1 MVKNYLKK
9 CLVSLFVSSFLFA
22 SCVDQGYDLSKDI
35 NLAIHIGGDGL
46 ALPVGSTDSIKL
58 SKIIKVDES
67 DVLHLN
73 GGEYSLM
80 KKDTIDPAVN
90 VSIPSASDISIPTI
104 TWESSNLYTL
114 ASLSTRASRRS
125 SLSMELPVPATSWNL
140 ALLNEDMPTEVK
152 SIKTITPKNGGVDA
166 TIALTLTGVTSA
178 VGYVFNDLELVFP
191 DFIVSPQLTNHKL
204 ILNGS
209 TKVVQIKITSFD
221 FSNEPGGALAIK
233 VVNGKRTLSLSK
245 PVTFSGAITVSGL
258 SASTGDVKLKATV
271 QIPSVAISEV
281 DGKVDPSINVNI
293 KPISLDIPEFLED
306 DKVEL
311 DVLDPMIRLN
321 VTNETAVP
329 IIIDGSL
336 KGYRN
341 ETLIR
346 NITVKDDDSKP
357 ITIGASGNTIICL
370 SRTGKSGP
378 AESVKYK
385 IDSLNYFIQKIPDQI
400 KFTMNAHADQSTTHK
415 IKLGANYKVKIGYAV
430 EVPFRF
436 GPGLAIV
443 YNDTIDEIN
452 KSIKDLDV
460 KKVTINT
467 TIENNIPLNLQLQVT
482 PVGIDKKPITDIN
495 VEVKGENGNTSGII
509 QSCDKDGKTQESP
522 ITIELTETTSG
533 AIKKL
538 DGLLLKITAK
548 STETVNGMPLKDTQ
562 YIRLKNIKAKAS
574 GGMNIDLNDK

>member
-9 CLVSLFVSSFLFA
+9 SLVSLFVSSFLFA

-35 NLAIHIGGDGL
+35 DLAIHIGGDGL

-67 DVLHLN
+67 DVLHLS

-90 VSIPSASDISIPTI
+90 VNIPNATDISIPTI
-104 TWESSNLYTL
+104 TWESSNLYTMVNL
-114 ASLSTRASRRS
+114 PTRTSRR

-140 ALLNEDMPTEVK
+140 TLLNEDMPAEVK
-152 SIKTITPKNGGVDA
+152 AIKTITPQNGGVDA
-166 TIALTLTGVTSA
+166 TITLTLTGVTSA
-178 VGYVFNDLELVFP
+178 VDYEFNNLELVFP
-191 DFIVSPQLTNHKL
+191 DFIVSPQLTNHKM

-209 TKVVQIKITSFD
+209 TKVVKIKITSFD

-233 VVNGKRTLSLSK
+233 IVNGKRTLSLSK

-258 SASTGDVKLKATV
+258 STSTGDVRLRATV
-271 QIPSVAISEV
+271 QTPSVAISEV

-293 KPISLDIPEFLED
+293 KPISLDIPDFLED

-346 NITVKDDDSKP
+346 NITVKDDNSKP
-357 ITIGASGNTIICL
+357 ITIGASGNTLICL

-400 KFTMNAHADQSTTHK
+400 KFIMNAHADQSTTHK
-415 IKLGANYKVKIGYAV
+415 IKLGTNYKVKIGYAV

-436 GPGLAIV
+436 GPGLSIV
-443 YNDTIDEIN
+443 YNDTIDDIN

-482 PVGIDKKPITDIN
+482 PVGIDKKPITDVS
-495 VEVKGENGNTSGII
+495 VEVKGESGNTSGII

-522 ITIELTETTSG
+522 LTIELTEAANG

-548 STETVNGMPLKDTQ
+548 STETVNGMPLKDAQ

-574 GGMNIDLNDK
+574 GGMNVDLNDK